1 MRMKQS
7 RSNADTEFFS
17 NKTKTFGDLLFFIIN
32 FGCLLT
38 SDFFVS
44 PFLFVINWINSTLYI
59 YEIQQLLVLESNLA
73 SNSYVCFTHGIQVI
87 SQSLWQFNSLIC
99 LD

>member
-17 NKTKTFGDLLFFIIN
+17 NKTKTFGDLLFFILN

-44 PFLFVINWINSTLYI
+44 PSPFVIN
-59 YEIQQLLVLESNLA
+59 
-73 SNSYVCFTHGIQVI
+73 
-87 SQSLWQFNSLIC
+87 
-99 LD
+99 